1 LKKLLISVS
10 AAALLAVAAPMALP
24 RLVNW
29 NDYRDELS
37 RRVGEAAGRAVV
49 FDGDLGLQLL
59 PAPALTAA
67 DVRVKA
73 PAGFTRADMATLKRL
88 EVRIALW
95 PLLTGRIQVESIVAV
110 APHMMV
116 ETDAAGR
123 VNWRAAAGETPAGG
137 VALGERIGPL
147 AQALSFDQIV
157 LENGRLEI
165 VDHRSGLSET
175 LDDID
180 LRVVAGSL
188 TGPFQAGGGL
198 SWRGAPLRLEATTGR
213 FAGGA
218 AAPVRLAVTLPG
230 GDPER
235 LSGARFAGIVS
246 PEGPGPRLQGELRL
260 EGPNLHAAVRPMR
273 AAPLSEKLAR
283 PFAFRATVEA
293 DDARVRLDNLE
304 AMLGEARGGGS
315 AALNLG
321 ENVDL
326 TVNLLF
332 SRLELDPW
340 LPPLIAAADG
350 KTPPKRAATTA
361 KPSPAGAADDD
372 GAVVWPEK
380 LRLKIEAAVD
390 AAAYVGG
397 TLRQGRLTATA
408 DKNGVTVERLSALIP
423 GGGFAATGRAAFA
436 ATGRAAFAAGGAPLP
451 PGDAPNADF
460 RVEVN
465 ADNLRALL
473 DWLRI
478 DAAAVPA
485 DRLRKSAFAG
495 RLTWNG
501 ERFDA
506 ADGEIE
512 LDGAKLTGAL
522 SADLRARPAFGL
534 RLTADRLDLDAY
546 FPTAAATGEPA
557 APPAASSAAAAP
569 SATIA
574 PGDTPE
580 AAVARLL
587 SRGDAAL
594 QVHVQELTFGG
605 RVWRDAALDAAAAGG
620 GLDLRNAEIQDADG
634 GKWRLT
640 AQVADFAPLTGAQA
654 VLTGDVADLPAT
666 LRRSGLAAE
675 GLAAGGWT
683 TAAPAG
689 PAHLRLRLAGD
700 RDKLGVETLLSAT
713 GGRFELGGH
722 IVKPLSLLGISPGNG
737 GRVDLAARLARDDA
751 DLLFAPWGF
760 AAPAA
765 PGPFDVYAKFN
776 GDAHRLTISDIKG
789 MVGAAAITG
798 SAKFDRKAVRPWVE
812 ADLQTGV
819 LDLDR
824 LREKQNA
831 PAPTAAAAQTADAQ
845 TADAQAAADP
855 TAVLRRYDGRF
866 ALTAAGLRAAGLDF
880 GNVAA
885 KAHLTDGRL
894 AVDRFDA
901 GQSGGRVGG
910 QAVLSAATGDRPAR
924 LRFSATAEGLKPA
937 GPISLGPFTVAGTV
951 ADAETDLTVSDPF
964 APAPLARLNGTAR
977 LVARGGALKGVDMA
991 GLRDRLQRAD
1001 RPQVLVEAAMRGLQG
1016 GETRITALD
1025 AGFTIENG
1033 VAETVD
1039 SRLESPAGGVGAVG
1053 RVNLAARTLDMLL
1066 TVEPDTDPPFPP
1078 LVVRLTGPLDAPT
1091 RSLDLNALQRR
1102 LTERLG
1108 GAGAPD

>member
-73 PAGFTRADMATLKRL
+73 PAGFSRADMATLKRL

-110 APHMMV
+110 APHMTV

-137 VALGERIGPL
+137 AALGERIGPL

-175 LDDID
+175 LDNID

-273 AAPLSEKLAR
+273 AAALSEKLAR
-283 PFAFRATVEA
+283 PFALRATVEA

-340 LPPLIAAADG
+340 LPPFSAAADG
-350 KTPPKRAATTA
+350 KTPPKRAATVA
-361 KPSPAGAADDD
+361 KPSPAGATVGD
-372 GAVVWPEK
+372 GAFVWPEK

-390 AAAYVGG
+390 AAAYAGG

-436 ATGRAAFAAGGAPLP
+436 AGG
-451 PGDAPNADF
+451 APNADF
-460 RVEVN
+460 RVELN

-478 DAAAVPA
+478 DTAAVPA
-485 DRLRKSAFAG
+485 DRLRKFAFAG
-495 RLTWNG
+495 RLTGNSD
-501 ERFDA
+501 RFDT

-512 LDGAKLTGAL
+512 MDGAKLTGAFT
-522 SADLRARPAFGL
+522 ADLRARPAFGL

-546 FPTAAATGEPA
+546 FPAAASGEPA
-557 APPAASSAAAAP
+557 GASAGAP
-569 SATIA
+569 ATDS

-587 SRGDAAL
+587 SRGDAAV
-594 QVHVQELTFGG
+594 QVHVQELVLGG

-620 GLDLRNAEIQDADG
+620 GFDLRSAEIQDADG

-654 VLTGDVADLPAT
+654 VLTGDIADLAAT

-675 GLAAGGWT
+675 GWAAEGAT
-683 TAAPAG
+683 AAAPAG

-700 RDKLGVETLLSAT
+700 RDKLGVETLLSAA

-722 IVKPLSLLGISPGNG
+722 VVKPLSLLGISPGNG

-789 MVGAAAITG
+789 VVGGAAITG
-798 SAKFDRKAVRPWVE
+798 SARFDRKAVRPWLE

-831 PAPTAAAAQTADAQ
+831 PAPTAAAAQI
-845 TADAQAAADP
+845 ADAQAAADP

-866 ALTAAGLRAAGLDF
+866 ALTAAGIRAAGVDF
-880 GNVAA
+880 ANVAA

-901 GQSGGRVGG
+901 VQSGGRVGG
-910 QAVLSAATGDRPAR
+910 QAVLSAATADRPAR
-924 LRFSATAEGLKPA
+924 LHFSATAEGLKPA

-964 APAPLARLNGTAR
+964 APNPPARLNGTAR

-1001 RPQVLVEAAMRGLQG
+1001 RPQVLLDAAMRGLQG

-1078 LVVRLTGPLDAPT
+1078 LVIRLTGPLDAPI

-1102 LTERLG
+1102 LIERLG

>member
-1 LKKLLISVS
+1 MKKLLISVS

-73 PAGFTRADMATLKRL
+73 PAGFSRADMATLKRL

-110 APHMMV
+110 APHMTV

-137 VALGERIGPL
+137 AALGERIGSL

-175 LDDID
+175 LDNID

-273 AAPLSEKLAR
+273 AAALSEKLAR

-350 KTPPKRAATTA
+350 KTPPKRAATVA

-390 AAAYVGG
+390 AAAYAGG

-423 GGGFAATGRAAFA
+423 GGGFAATGRAAFSP
-436 ATGRAAFAAGGAPLP
+436 GS
-451 PGDAPNADF
+451 GDAPRADF
-460 RVEVN
+460 RVELN

-501 ERFDA
+501 DRFDA

-546 FPTAAATGEPA
+546 FSAAAATGEPA
-557 APPAASSAAAAP
+557 ASSAAAP
-569 SATIA
+569 SATP

-594 QVHVQELTFGG
+594 QVRVQELTFGG

-654 VLTGDVADLPAT
+654 VLTGDIADLPAT
-666 LRRSGLAAE
+666 LRRSGIAAE
-675 GLAAGGWT
+675 GIATETWT

-722 IVKPLSLLGISPGNG
+722 VVKPLSLLGISPGNS

-798 SAKFDRKAVRPWVE
+798 FARFDRKAVRPWLE

-824 LREKQNA
+824 WREKQNA
-831 PAPTAAAAQTADAQ
+831 PTPTAADVAQTAGAQTAAAADVAP
-845 TADAQAAADP
+845 DP
-855 TAVLRRYDGRF
+855 AAVLRRYDGRF
-866 ALTAAGLRAAGLDF
+866 ALTAAGLRAGGVDF

-910 QAVLSAATGDRPAR
+910 QAVLSAATADRPAR
-924 LRFSATAEGLKPA
+924 LHFSATAEGLKPA
-937 GPISLGPFTVAGTV
+937 GPISLGPFAVAGTV

-964 APAPLARLNGTAR
+964 APTPLARLNGTAR

-1039 SRLESPAGGVGAVG
+1039 SRLESPTGGVGAVG

-1078 LVVRLTGPLDAPT
+1078 LVVRLIGPLDAPT

-1102 LTERLG
+1102 LIERLG

>member
-29 NDYRDELS
+29 NDYREELS

-73 PAGFTRADMATLKRL
+73 PAGFSRADMATLKRL

-110 APHMMV
+110 APHMTV

-123 VNWRAAAGETPAGG
+123 VNWRAAPGETPAAGA
-137 VALGERIGPL
+137 ALGERIGPL

-165 VDHRSGLSET
+165 VDHRSGLRET
-175 LDDID
+175 LDNLD

-260 EGPNLHAAVRPMR
+260 EGPNLHAAVQPMR
-273 AAPLSEKLAR
+273 AAALSEKLAR
-283 PFAFRATVEA
+283 PFALRATVEA

-340 LPPLIAAADG
+340 LPSLTAAADG
-350 KTPPKRAATTA
+350 NTPPKRTATVA
-361 KPSPAGAADDD
+361 KPSPAGATADDR
-372 GAVVWPEK
+372 AFVWPEK

-390 AAAYVGG
+390 AAAYAGG

-408 DKNGVTVERLSALIP
+408 DKNGLAVERLSALIP

-436 ATGRAAFAAGGAPLP
+436 ATGSAAFSRDGAPN
-451 PGDAPNADF
+451 GDF
-460 RVEVN
+460 RVELK

-485 DRLRKSAFAG
+485 DRLRKFAFAG
-495 RLTWNG
+495 RLTGNG

-506 ADGEIE
+506 ADGEID
-512 LDGAKLTGAL
+512 LDDTKLTGAFT
-522 SADLRARPAFGL
+522 ADLRARPAFGL

-546 FPTAAATGEPA
+546 FPAAATGEPA
-557 APPAASSAAAAP
+557 GAPTAAASPAA
-569 SATIA
+569 
-574 PGDTPE
+574 GDTPE

-587 SRGDAAL
+587 SRGDAAM
-594 QVHVQELTFGG
+594 QVHVQELALGG
-605 RVWRDAALDAAAAGG
+605 RVWRDAALDATAAGG

-654 VLTGDVADLPAT
+654 VLTGDVADLAAT
-666 LRRSGLAAE
+666 LQRSGSATE
-675 GLAAGGWT
+675 RWT
-683 TAAPAG
+683 TAVPPG
-689 PAHLRLRLAGD
+689 PAHLRLRLSGD

-722 IVKPLSLLGISPGNG
+722 VVKPLFLFGIIPGNG

-751 DLLFAPWGF
+751 DLLFAPWDF

-789 MVGAAAITG
+789 VVGGAAITG
-798 SAKFDRKAVRPWVE
+798 SGKFDRKAVRPWVE

-831 PAPTAAAAQTADAQ
+831 PAPTVAAAQPADAQ
-845 TADAQAAADP
+845 AADP

-866 ALTAAGLRAAGLDF
+866 ALTAAGLRAAGVDF

-910 QAVLSAATGDRPAR
+910 QAVLSAATADRPAR

-937 GPISLGPFTVAGTV
+937 GPINLGPFAVAGAV

-964 APAPLARLNGTAR
+964 APSPLARLNGTAR
-977 LVARGGALKGVDMA
+977 LAARGGALKGVDMA

-1001 RPQVLVEAAMRGLQG
+1001 RPQVLLEAAMRGLQG

-1053 RVNLAARTLDMLL
+1053 RVHLVARTLDMLL

-1102 LTERLG
+1102 LTERPG

>member
-10 AAALLAVAAPMALP
+10 AAALLAAAAPMALP

-29 NDYRDELS
+29 NDYREELS

-73 PAGFTRADMATLKRL
+73 PAGFSRADMATLKRL

-110 APHMMV
+110 APHMTV

-123 VNWRAAAGETPAGG
+123 VNWRAAPGETPAAGA
-137 VALGERIGPL
+137 ALGERIGPL

-175 LDDID
+175 LDNID

-260 EGPNLHAAVRPMR
+260 EGPNLHAAVQPMR
-273 AAPLSEKLAR
+273 AAALSEKLAR
-283 PFAFRATVEA
+283 PFALRATVEA

-340 LPPLIAAADG
+340 LPSLTAAADG
-350 KTPPKRAATTA
+350 KTPPKRTATVA
-361 KPSPAGAADDD
+361 KPSPAGATADDH
-372 GAVVWPEK
+372 AFVWPEK

-390 AAAYVGG
+390 AAAYAGG

-423 GGGFAATGRAAFA
+423 GGGFAAGGAAAFSRD
-436 ATGRAAFAAGGAPLP
+436 G
-451 PGDAPNADF
+451 APNADF
-460 RVEVN
+460 RVELK

-485 DRLRKSAFAG
+485 DRLRKLAFAG
-495 RLTWNG
+495 RLTGNG

-512 LDGAKLTGAL
+512 LDGAKLTGAFT
-522 SADLRARPAFGL
+522 ADLRARPAFGL
-534 RLTADRLDLDAY
+534 RLTADRLELDAY
-546 FPTAAATGEPA
+546 FPAAATGEPA
-557 APPAASSAAAAP
+557 GASAAASPA
-569 SATIA
+569 A
-574 PGDTPE
+574 GDTPE

-587 SRGDAAL
+587 NRGDAAV
-594 QVHVQELTFGG
+594 QVHVKELTLGG

-620 GLDLRNAEIQDADG
+620 GFDLRSAEIQDADG

-654 VLTGDVADLPAT
+654 VLTGDIADLAAT
-666 LRRSGLAAE
+666 LRRSGSATETWPA
-675 GLAAGGWT
+675 
-683 TAAPAG
+683 AAPAG
-689 PAHLRLRLAGD
+689 PTHLRLRLAGD

-722 IVKPLSLLGISPGNG
+722 VIKPLSLLGISPGNG

-789 MVGAAAITG
+789 VVGGAAITG
-798 SAKFDRKAVRPWVE
+798 SARIDRKAVRPWVE

-831 PAPTAAAAQTADAQ
+831 PAPTVAAAQA
-845 TADAQAAADP
+845 ADAQAAPDVAPDP

-866 ALTAAGLRAAGLDF
+866 ALTAAGLRAGGVDF

-910 QAVLSAATGDRPAR
+910 QAVLSAATADRPAR

-937 GPISLGPFTVAGTV
+937 GPISLGPFAVAGTV
-951 ADAETDLTVSDPF
+951 ADAETDLTFSDPF
-964 APAPLARLNGTAR
+964 APAPLTRLNGTAR
-977 LVARGGALKGVDMA
+977 LAARGGALKGVDMA

-1033 VAETVD
+1033 MAETVD

-1102 LTERLG
+1102 LIERPG

>member
-1 LKKLLISVS
+1 MKKLLISVS
-10 AAALLAVAAPMALP
+10 AATLLAVGAPMVLP

-29 NDYRDELS
+29 NDYREELS

-49 FDGDLGLQLL
+49 FDGDLGLRLL

-67 DVRVKA
+67 DVRIKA
-73 PAGFTRADMATLKRL
+73 PAGFSRADMATLKRL

-95 PLLTGRIQVESIVAV
+95 PLLTGRVQVESIVAV
-110 APHMMV
+110 APHITV
-116 ETDAAGR
+116 ETDATGK
-123 VNWRAAAGETPAGG
+123 VNWRAAPGEIPAAGA
-137 VALGERIGPL
+137 ALGERIGPL

-165 VDHRSGLSET
+165 IDHRSGLGET
-175 LDDID
+175 LDKID

-198 SWRGAPLRLEATTGR
+198 SLRGAPLRLEAATGR

-260 EGPNLHAAVRPMR
+260 EGPDFRAAVRPMR
-273 AAPLSEKLAR
+273 AAALSEKLAR
-283 PFAFRATVEA
+283 PFALRATVEA
-293 DDARVRLDNLE
+293 DDARARLDNLE
-304 AMLGEARGGGS
+304 AMLGDARGSGS
-315 AALNLG
+315 ASLNLG
-321 ENVDL
+321 ESVDL
-326 TVNLLF
+326 TINLLF

-340 LPPLIAAADG
+340 LPPLTAATDE
-350 KTPPKRAATTA
+350 KTPPKRAATVA
-361 KPSPAGAADDD
+361 KPPSAGATPDTDAF
-372 GAVVWPEK
+372 VWPEK

-390 AAAYVGG
+390 AAAYAGG

-408 DKNGVTVERLSALIP
+408 DKTGVTVERLATLIP
-423 GGGFAATGRAAFA
+423 GGGFAAAGRAAFA
-436 ATGRAAFAAGGAPLP
+436 APGGGA
-451 PGDAPNADF
+451 AAADF
-460 RVEVN
+460 RVELN
-465 ADNLRALL
+465 ADDLRALL
-473 DWLRI
+473 DRLRV
-478 DAAAVPA
+478 DVAAVPA
-485 DRLRKSAFAG
+485 DRLRKFAFAG
-495 RLTWNG
+495 RLTGNG
-501 ERFDA
+501 ERFEA
-506 ADGEIE
+506 ADSEID

-546 FPTAAATGEPA
+546 LPVAAPGVSA
-557 APPAASSAAAAP
+557 APPAPAP
-569 SATIA
+569 TAD
-574 PGDTPE
+574 GDTPE

-587 SRGDAAL
+587 SRGDAAVQL
-594 QVHVQELTFGG
+594 QVQELILGG
-605 RVWRDAALDAAAAGG
+605 RVWRGAALDAAVAGG

-634 GKWRLT
+634 DKWRLT
-640 AQVADFAPLTGAQA
+640 AQAAGFAPLTGAQA
-654 VLTGDVADLPAT
+654 ILTGDTVDLPAT
-666 LRRSGLAAE
+666 LRRAGLAA
-675 GLAAGGWT
+675 APWT
-683 TAAPAG
+683 AAAPAG

-713 GGRFELGGH
+713 GGRFDLGGNV
-722 IVKPLSLLGISPGNG
+722 VKPLSLLEIIPGNG
-737 GRVDLAARLARDDA
+737 GRVDLAARLTRDDA
-751 DLLFAPWGF
+751 DLLFAPWGLR
-760 AAPAA
+760 APAA
-765 PGPFDVYAKFN
+765 PGPFDVYAKFS

-789 MVGAAAITG
+789 MVGGAAVAG
-798 SAKFDRKAVRPWVE
+798 AAKFDRKAVRPWGEV
-812 ADLQTGV
+812 DLQTGV

-824 LREKQNA
+824 LRADPQTLAA
-831 PAPTAAAAQTADAQ
+831 PASASSTPALG
-845 TADAQAAADP
+845 QAEAKTSPETDP

-866 ALTAAGLRAAGLDF
+866 ALTAAGIRVAGVDF

-901 GQSGGRVGG
+901 VQSGGRIGG
-910 QAVLSAATGDRPAR
+910 QAALSAATGDRPAR
-924 LRFSATAEGLKPA
+924 LHFSATAEGLKPA
-937 GPISLGPFTVAGTV
+937 APISLGPFAVAGTV
-951 ADAETDLTVSDPF
+951 ADAETDLTFSDPF
-964 APAPLARLNGTAR
+964 APTPLARLNGTAR
-977 LVARGGALKGVDMA
+977 LAARGGALKGVDMT

-1001 RPQVLVEAAMRGLQG
+1001 RPQAVVEGAMRGLQG

-1039 SRLESPAGGVGAVG
+1039 SRLESPAGSVGAVG
-1053 RVNLAARTLDMLL
+1053 KINLPARALDMLL

-1078 LVVRLTGPLDAPT
+1078 LAVRLTGPLDAPT

-1102 LTERLG
+1102 LIERLG
-1108 GAGAPD
+1108 GAAPELKLPDVPARIEAPVRDLLRSLTR

>member
-73 PAGFTRADMATLKRL
+73 PAGFSRADMATLKRL

-110 APHMMV
+110 APHMTV

-137 VALGERIGPL
+137 AALGERIGPL
-147 AQALSFDQIV
+147 AQSLSFDQIV

-175 LDDID
+175 LDNID

-198 SWRGAPLRLEATTGR
+198 SLRGAPLRLEATTGR

-260 EGPNLHAAVRPMR
+260 EGPNLRAAVQPMHT
-273 AAPLSEKLAR
+273 AALSEKLAR
-283 PFAFRATVEA
+283 PFALRATVEA

-361 KPSPAGAADDD
+361 KPSPAGAADND
-372 GAVVWPEK
+372 GAFVWPEK

-390 AAAYVGG
+390 AAAYAGG

-408 DKNGVTVERLSALIP
+408 DKNGVTVDRLAALIP
-423 GGGFAATGRAAFA
+423 GGGFAATGSAAF
-436 ATGRAAFAAGGAPLP
+436 P
-451 PGDAPNADF
+451 PGGAPNADF

-485 DRLRKSAFAG
+485 DRLRKFAFAG
-495 RLTWNG
+495 RLTGNS

-546 FPTAAATGEPA
+546 FPAAATGKPA
-557 APPAASSAAAAP
+557 APSAAPSAAAAAP
-569 SATIA
+569 SAAA

-594 QVHVQELTFGG
+594 QVRVQELTFGG

-620 GLDLRNAEIQDADG
+620 GLDLRNAEIQDAEGD
-634 GKWRLT
+634 KWRLT

-654 VLTGDVADLPAT
+654 VLTGDVADLPAA

-675 GLAAGGWT
+675 GGAAENWA

-722 IVKPLSLLGISPGNG
+722 VVKPLSLLGISPGNG

-789 MVGAAAITG
+789 MVGGAAITG

-831 PAPTAAAAQTADAQ
+831 PAPTAAAAQTAV
-845 TADAQAAADP
+845 AQAVADIAPDP

-901 GQSGGRVGG
+901 VQSGGRVGG

-924 LRFSATAEGLKPA
+924 LHFSATAEGLKPA

-964 APAPLARLNGTAR
+964 APTPLARLNGTAR

-1001 RPQVLVEAAMRGLQG
+1001 RPQILLDAAMRGLQG

-1102 LTERLG
+1102 LIERLG